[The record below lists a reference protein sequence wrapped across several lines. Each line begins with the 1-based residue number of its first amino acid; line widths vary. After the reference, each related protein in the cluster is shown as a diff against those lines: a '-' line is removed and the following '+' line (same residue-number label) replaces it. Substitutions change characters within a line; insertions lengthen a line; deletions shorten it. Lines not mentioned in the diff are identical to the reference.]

1 MDHNAISRQAYREL
15 ASVQLDLLR
24 EHFVSAAKKQLDE
37 KMRNAAPIRVINKS
51 LKVDDREESLLAAAR
66 SMRDILPIVLKR
78 IKLLPGEIVRLK
90 VAGDGRNVGRKR
102 KHVMVVFCVFQA
114 GSNVLKASHQHTLNL
129 IVGSEDYE
137 LMKVFF
143 PPSLLFSILLSKKK
157 IFFLLLDFPEGV
169 S

>member
-1 MDHNAISRQAYREL
+1 
-15 ASVQLDLLR
+15 
-24 EHFVSAAKKQLDE
+24 
-37 KMRNAAPIRVINKS
+37 
-51 LKVDDREESLLAAAR
+51 VDDREESLLAAAR

-143 PPSLLFSILLSKKK
+143 PPSLLFSILLSKKFFF
-157 IFFLLLDFPEGV
+157 FFLISLKE